1 MKPGGSGGSNH
12 CVIGRDGLQELID
25 ALIADGYAVIAPR
38 LTDGALVLSEIA
50 RVDDLP
56 VGVSDD
62 QQAGRYRL
70 GHDADGSVFA
80 FASTAQGWKRFLYPP
95 VERLWQARRDGN
107 GFSIVAETRPTPRYA
122 FLGVR
127 ACDLKAIGVLDR
139 VFDHGKSAE
148 PRYVARREQCL
159 IIAVNCTRAGG
170 TCFCT
175 SMDSGPR
182 VGDGADIVLTEFG
195 TDGGAAFVGQ
205 GRSTKGKG
213 YVAKL
218 TSRPASAA
226 EITAAESRI
235 DAAAAAMKRSM
246 PADAAAVLRRNLEH
260 RNWAEIAT
268 RCLGCANCTMVC
280 PTCFCGTIEDGTD
293 LAGEVAERTRK
304 WDSCFTSDFSYI
316 HGGSIR
322 RGTASRYRQWITH
335 KLSYWWEQFGCSGCV
350 GCGRCITW
358 CPVGIDITEE
368 VHKIKGS
375 EGGAS

>member
-1 MKPGGSGGSNH
+1 MKPGGSGESIH

-25 ALIADGYAVIAPR
+25 TLIVDGHTVIAPR

-56 VGVSDD
+56 AGVSDD
-62 QQAGRYRL
+62 QEAGRYRL
-70 GHDADGSVFA
+70 SQDGDGSLFA
-80 FASTAQGWKRFLYPP
+80 FASTAQGWKRYLYPP
-95 VERLWQARRDGN
+95 VERMWQARRDGA
-107 GFSIVAETRPTPRYA
+107 GFSIVAESLPTPRYA

-139 VFDHGKSAE
+139 VFDHSKSAE

-182 VGDGADIVLTEFG
+182 VGDGADIVLTEFR
-195 TDGGAAFVGQ
+195 TDDGAAFLGQ
-205 GRSTKGKG
+205 GRSARGKA

-226 EITAAESRI
+226 EVTAADARI
-235 DAAAAAMKRSM
+235 DAAAVAMKRTM
-246 PADAAAVLRRNLEH
+246 PSDTAAVLRRNLEH

-268 RCLGCANCTMVC
+268 HCLGCANCTMVC
-280 PTCFCGTIEDGTD
+280 PTCFCGTIEDSTD

-304 WDSCFTSDFSYI
+304 WDSCFTNDFSYI

-322 RGTASRYRQWITH
+322 RSTASRYRQWITH
-335 KLSYWWEQFGCSGCV
+335 KLSHWWEQFGCSGCV

-368 VHKIKGS
+368 VHKIKNS
-375 EGGAS
+375 EGGAR